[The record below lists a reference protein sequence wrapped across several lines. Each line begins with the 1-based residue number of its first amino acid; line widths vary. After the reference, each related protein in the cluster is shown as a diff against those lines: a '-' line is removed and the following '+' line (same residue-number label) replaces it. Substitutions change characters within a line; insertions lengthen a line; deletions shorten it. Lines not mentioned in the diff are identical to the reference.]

1 MDYILLILYIHEN
14 LNATVDFKEIFNQ
27 IIASYGYLGFFIVS
41 FIATLTIVLP
51 VPYLFAIYIAGS
63 TQQFNPA
70 FIGLASGLGAA
81 LGELW
86 LYFVGAGGRRVI
98 PEKIMNRADKLRRLI
113 ESYGVFYVV
122 FIFAATPLPDDLIY
136 PTLGILKLD
145 IKQIFLAAFLGKT
158 VLAAF
163 AAYAGYYS
171 YDIVLNYLG
180 EESSPLASIVI
191 IILAFVM
198 AYIILRIDWEKYIK

>member
-1 MDYILLILYIHEN
+1 MDYNFLILYIHEA
-14 LNATVDFKEIFNQ
+14 LNITVDFKEIFNQ

-41 FIATLTIVLP
+41 FIATLSILLP
-51 VPYLFAIYIAGS
+51 VPYLIAIYLAGS

-86 LYFVGAGGRRVI
+86 LYFVGAGGRRII
-98 PEKIMNRADKLRRLI
+98 PNKFRERADKLRRLI
-113 ESYGVFYVV
+113 ESYGVFSIV
-122 FIFAATPLPDDLIY
+122 FVFAATPLPDDLIY

-158 VLAAF
+158 LLAAV

-171 YDIVLNYLG
+171 YDVILSYLG
-180 EESSPLASIVI
+180 EESSFWVSMII
-191 IILAFVM
+191 IILAFIM
-198 AYIILRIDWEKYIK
+198 AYVILRIDWEKYIK